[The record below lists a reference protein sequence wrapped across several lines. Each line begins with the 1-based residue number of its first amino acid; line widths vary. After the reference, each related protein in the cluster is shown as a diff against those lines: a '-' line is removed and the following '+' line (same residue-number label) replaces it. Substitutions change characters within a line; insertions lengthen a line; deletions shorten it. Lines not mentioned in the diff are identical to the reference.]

1 VRRRWHLVLEGGH
14 SRGREHLR
22 LQACRRR
29 LGDTTGAERRKAF
42 LLRKGDGS
50 CSVTYGCWHFQHYSF
65 ISEFLNEN
73 IIRVNSSF
81 LGYLLSSPLR
91 TASEPRCR
99 RRRLLWRVG
108 SECGKA
114 AWLIDGGGAQG
125 RSFAAIGAGR
135 RRRRLWRGSGIPV
148 MLLIVSRPRAA
159 KRDGPVPEKL
169 VGLGRRGGSHR
180 DAGIDQQQRGLA
192 GLWASGKVGLE

>member
-1 VRRRWHLVLEGGH
+1 VWRRHLVLKGGH

-22 LQACRRR
+22 LQAGRRR
-29 LGDTTGAERRKAF
+29 LGHTAGAEGRKAF
-42 LLRKGDGS
+42 LLGKGSGGS

-81 LGYLLSSPLR
+81 LGYLLLLLSSLR
-91 TASEPRCR
+91 TAPEPR

-114 AWLIDGGGAQG
+114 AWLIDGGAQR

-135 RRRRLWRGSGIPV
+135 RRRRFGRSSRISV

-169 VGLGRRGGSHR
+169 VGLGCRG
-180 DAGIDQQQRGLA
+180 
-192 GLWASGKVGLE
+192 